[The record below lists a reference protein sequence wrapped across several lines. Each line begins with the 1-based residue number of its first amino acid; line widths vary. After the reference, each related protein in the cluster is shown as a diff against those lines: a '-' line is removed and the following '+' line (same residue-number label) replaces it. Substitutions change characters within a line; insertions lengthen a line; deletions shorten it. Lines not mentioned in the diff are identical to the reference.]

1 MIIDCKECE
10 MYESDHCKDCF
21 VMAVLSRKKNETS
34 LVIDPEMEE
43 AITNLQQSGLAPA
56 IKFRRKAG

>member
-21 VMAVLSRKKNETS
+21 VMAVLSRKKSETT

-43 AITNLQQSGLAPA
+43 AITNLQQSGLAPV